1 MLEDRILRSSALTS
15 GEFLYLQVI
24 SKLHSILRPFLLR
37 RMKEDVE
44 KMLPRKKEIILY
56 ANITEHQKE
65 IQDHLVN
72 KTLEN
77 FLIKKAGNG

>member
-1 MLEDRILRSSALTS
+1 
-15 GEFLYLQVI
+15 
-24 SKLHSILRPFLLR
+24 
-37 RMKEDVE
+37 MKEDVE

-77 FLIKKAGNG
+77 FLIKKAENG